1 MINRLAIVG
10 ALGFAL
16 AEAALAA
23 DAPKDTRSCMDSVFA
38 LAKTAQGKKL
48 SDAKLND
55 IEGLMTTMEDHCIAK
70 KFAEAAKVGQE
81 ITAALDK

>member
-16 AEAALAA
+16 AQTALAA

-48 SDAKLND
+48 FDVKLNN
-55 IEGLMTTMEDHCIAK
+55 IEDRMTTMKDHCISK

-81 ITAALDK
+81 ITAAIGK